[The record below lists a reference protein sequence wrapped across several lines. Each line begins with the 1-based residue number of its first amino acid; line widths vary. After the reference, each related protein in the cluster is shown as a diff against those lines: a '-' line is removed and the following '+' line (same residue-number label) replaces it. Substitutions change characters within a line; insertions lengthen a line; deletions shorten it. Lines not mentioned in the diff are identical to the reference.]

1 MIVMAGFSDRGQETP
16 WISQSA
22 EIAPWDACEVFSFT
36 FGFLL

>member
-22 EIAPWDACEVFSFT
+22 EIAPWDGGEVFSFL